1 MTEKEI
7 NDIVARQRKYFQ
19 TGATLR
25 WICGFPVCAGFM
37 PLL

>member
-7 NDIVARQRKYFQ
+7 NDIVARQRKYFRPEPPF
-19 TGATLR
+19 R